1 MVPAVLGFVP
11 TDSLVVVCL
20 HGQRGRV
27 GLAMRFDLEDAGD
40 AWSFAEIVQERVQLE
55 NAATALA
62 VIFSTASRTDG
73 ELPHSDLADAL
84 TKGTDAVVGS
94 VVLTD
99 GSHWWCYCC
108 PPDEAGELI
117 DPSTPGATAVTA
129 AYAMAGQGVLPDRAA
144 VVRSVAYSCGADEA
158 RNMRLRIAGVA
169 RQYDGTG
176 RGARQDVVRVL
187 TDRLST
193 QLADPRGSL
202 SNDDVAE
209 FAALCQDVVVRDQV
223 LVKALDADS
232 RDRLLPVLREMA
244 RRVPEP
250 LDAPVCAMLAWVS
263 YAHGDGVVANV
274 AVERSLRTDTSYP
287 LAELIADALYRQVP
301 PHLLEEVM
309 RGAARDLRMRN
320 GAG

>member
-1 MVPAVLGFVP
+1 VL
-11 TDSLVVVCL
+11 S
-20 HGQRGRV
+20 
-27 GLAMRFDLEDAGD
+27 
-40 AWSFAEIVQERVQLE
+40 
-55 NAATALA
+55 
-62 VIFSTASRTDG
+62 
-73 ELPHSDLADAL
+73 
-84 TKGTDAVVGS
+84 
-94 VVLTD
+94 D

-108 PPDEAGELI
+108 PPDEAGELL

-144 VVRSVAYSCGADEA
+144 VVRSVAYACGADEA
-158 RNMRLRIAGVA
+158 SDMRRRIAGLR

-176 RGARQDVVRVL
+176 RGGRQDVVQVL

-193 QLADPRGSL
+193 KLADPRGSL
-202 SNDDVAE
+202 SDDDVAE
-209 FAALCQDVVVRDQV
+209 FAALCEDVVVRDQV

-250 LDAPVCAMLAWVS
+250 LDASVCAMLAWVS

-274 AVERSLRTDTSYP
+274 AVERSLRTDPAYP
-287 LAELIADALYRQVP
+287 FAELIADALYRQVP
-301 PHLLEEVM
+301 PRLLEEVM